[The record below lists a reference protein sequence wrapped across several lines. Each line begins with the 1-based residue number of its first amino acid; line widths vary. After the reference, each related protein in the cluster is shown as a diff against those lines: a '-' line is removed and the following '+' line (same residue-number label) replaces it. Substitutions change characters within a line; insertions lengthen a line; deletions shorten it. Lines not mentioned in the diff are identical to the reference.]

1 MKDEKGKRR
10 MIINPGGLALI
21 DDLLQERLKKWDMN
35 PRQTISLEGKSY
47 DKLFSKKSKD

>member
-21 DDLLQERLKKWDMN
+21 DDKLQERLRKWDSS
-35 PRQTISLEGKSY
+35 PRKTISLEGKSY
-47 DKLFSKKSKD
+47 DELFSKKSKD